1 MVRLYH
7 TRIRGTGQIGT
18 ETRPNLNVF
27 RDPAAYAEPMSNP
40 AIRIGELLGCHRP
53 VLEIQ
58 GARAR
63 FGCIYPQEVVD
74 RLGPFIEKD
83 VAGWLA
89 RLRQLT
95 QHDWVP
101 VEVHLQTAAGDAAEY
116 ERLFGAPVHNNA
128 TGCWLVF
135 DAGLLDLPIAPRPT
149 FAARVRATV
158 ARLIEGGSC
167 CIEDVAR
174 ELAVS
179 ARTLQRRLESEGTTF
194 GEVYDET
201 RRATAME
208 YLRNPGVAI
217 KDAAFRVGF
226 SEPSTFYRA
235 FRRWTGATPAGYR
248 RSLAL

>member
-1 MVRLYH
+1 
-7 TRIRGTGQIGT
+7 
-18 ETRPNLNVF
+18 
-27 RDPAAYAEPMSNP
+27 MSNP

-83 VAGWLA
+83 VAAWLD

-95 QHDWVP
+95 KHDWVP
-101 VEVHLQTAAGDAAEY
+101 LEVHLQTDAGDAAEY

-128 TGCWLVF
+128 AGCWLVF
-135 DAGLLDLPIAPRPT
+135 DAALLDLPITPRPN
-149 FAARVRATV
+149 FASRVRATI
-158 ARLIEGGSC
+158 AGLIEGGSC
-167 CIEDVAR
+167 CIEDVAG

-194 GEVYDET
+194 AEVYDET

-208 YLRNPGVAI
+208 YLRNPRVAI

-235 FRRWTGATPAGYR
+235 FRRWTGATPADYR
-248 RSLAL
+248 RSLEGVRASI

>member
-1 MVRLYH
+1 
-7 TRIRGTGQIGT
+7 
-18 ETRPNLNVF
+18 
-27 RDPAAYAEPMSNP
+27 MSNP

-58 GARAR
+58 GAHAR

-83 VAGWLA
+83 VAAWLD

-95 QHDWVP
+95 KHDWVP
-101 VEVHLQTAAGDAAEY
+101 LEVHLQTDAGDAAEY
-116 ERLFGAPVHNNA
+116 ERLFGAPVHNHA
-128 TGCWLVF
+128 AGCWLVF
-135 DAGLLDLPIAPRPT
+135 DAALLDLPITPRPD
-149 FAARVRATV
+149 FASRVRATI
-158 ARLIEGGSC
+158 AGLIEGGTC

-194 GEVYDET
+194 AEVYDET

-208 YLRNPGVAI
+208 YLRNPRVAI

-235 FRRWTGATPAGYR
+235 FRRWTGATPADYR
-248 RSLAL
+248 RSLEGVRASI